1 MSRFIEHHNHPL
13 TFYNADM
20 IGKIT
25 IKYIDSAD
33 PTKPVGGRLTM
44 YSSAYPHPIIETFDT
59 LEEAYSRMRFIAGLK
74 L

>member
-25 IKYIDSAD
+25 IKYLESAD
-33 PTKPVGGRLTM
+33 PVEPVGGRLTM
-44 YSSAYPHPIIETFDT
+44 CSSACPHSIIEMFDT